1 MEAVPTVLLT
11 VLALAGI
18 LLATVACVVVLVAA
32 VVIVAIVAM
41 RQRKNAAPLVEP
53 AA

>member
-1 MEAVPTVLLT
+1 MEGIPTILLT
-11 VLALAGI
+11 VLAVAGI

-32 VVIVAIVAM
+32 VIMVAIVAI
-41 RQRKNAAPLVEP
+41 RQRRNAIPPVAP